1 MHSINPR
8 RALSAAALSE
18 PSTATSTSND
28 TFGQF
33 DLGQLQQQVQ
43 YQQQPQYEQKPAY
56 SVEINHQAMG
66 SQDLSRVTQLLAY
79 LPAVLSDPTLA
90 LELNKI
96 QELVNLGYLQWEQAL
111 KWAQEL
117 SERAGGVNHH
127 QQQQLPAVSINI
139 TNSTPA
145 SYSAS
150 PLHDL
155 AYALPANANN
165 TELQVQSFVSSSYS
179 YVSCLSVVCVVPVV
193 RRAPRTHT
201 AASCR
206 RTQSE
211 SVGRLRWGVHGGEC
225 PSGDLVAA
233 QAAAE
238 AGQQPQCPHIHLVHV

>member
-1 MHSINPR
+1 MVTTRTNCLVHTINPR

-18 PSTATSTSND
+18 PATATSTSND

-33 DLGQLQQQVQ
+33 DLGQLLQQAQ
-43 YQQQPQYEQKPAY
+43 YQPQPQYEQKPAY
-56 SVEINHQAMG
+56 SVEINQQAMG
-66 SQDLSRVTQLLAY
+66 LQDLSRVTQLLAY

-117 SERAGGVNHH
+117 SERAGSVNGNAQQQ
-127 QQQQLPAVSINI
+127 QQQQLPAVNINI

-165 TELQVQSFVSSSYS
+165 TELQVESFVSSSYS
-179 YVSCLSVVCVVPVV
+179 YVSCHSVVSRV
-193 RRAPRTHT
+193 RRALC
-201 AASCR
+201 AVSSYDCVV
-206 RTQSE
+206 S
-211 SVGRLRWGVHGGEC
+211 
-225 PSGDLVAA
+225 PS
-233 QAAAE
+233 AE
-238 AGQQPQCPHIHLVHV
+238 

>member
-1 MHSINPR
+1 MVTTRTNCIVHSINPR
-8 RALSAAALSE
+8 RALSTAALSE
-18 PSTATSTSND
+18 PSTSTSTSND

-33 DLGQLQQQVQ
+33 DLGQLLQQVQ
-43 YQQQPQYEQKPAY
+43 YQQQPQWEQKPAY

-79 LPAVLSDPTLA
+79 LPAVLSDPALA

-155 AYALPANANN
+155 TYALPANANN

-179 YVSCLSVVCVVPVV
+179 YVSCLSVVCLVRIV

-201 AASCR
+201 IA
-206 RTQSE
+206 
-211 SVGRLRWGVHGGEC
+211 
-225 PSGDLVAA
+225 PN
-233 QAAAE
+233 AE
-238 AGQQPQCPHIHLVHV
+238 

>member
-1 MHSINPR
+1 VVTTRTNCIVHSINPR
-8 RALSAAALSE
+8 RGLSSAALSE

-28 TFGQF
+28 NFGQF
-33 DLGQLQQQVQ
+33 DIGQLLQQVQ

-117 SERAGGVNHH
+117 SERAGGVNQQQ

-155 AYALPANANN
+155 TYALPANANN

-179 YVSCLSVVCVVPVV
+179 YVSCLCGVSRPDRASCAANSYGCVVSPN
-193 RRAPRTHT
+193 
-201 AASCR
+201 
-206 RTQSE
+206 
-211 SVGRLRWGVHGGEC
+211 
-225 PSGDLVAA
+225 
-233 QAAAE
+233 AE
-238 AGQQPQCPHIHLVHV
+238 